1 MAIDAKQHFL
11 RMIEKQCE
19 DQLTAKDLAGV
30 MKIVGDVMEGFR
42 IEELNTGAYDMAD
55 DDLVRAFIES
65 LTVQGRSAKTIERY
79 ELIIGLFMK
88 YVKISARAVTVYH
101 IRDWLADGKNR
112 GLQDSTLKGN
122 RAVLSSYFNWLYR
135 EGLIERNPINNV
147 GVIKVAK
154 KVKKTY
160 SDTDLERM
168 NMNAWTLRNRA
179 ILHFLRSTG
188 CRISEMISLDRSA
201 VHLETLECV
210 VHGKGNKDRT
220 VYMDAVAGMVLEEY
234 LNSRKDDDPALFIG
248 KQGRLQAGGV
258 RGMLKK
264 LGRISC
270 VDHVHPHKFRRTLA
284 TDLSSHGMPIQE
296 IAVLLGHEQLDTT
309 MKYVM
314 VDQENTRHDYRRF
327 A

>member
-1 MAIDAKQHFL
+1 M
-11 RMIEKQCE
+11 
-19 DQLTAKDLAGV
+19 
-30 MKIVGDVMEGFR
+30 
-42 IEELNTGAYDMAD
+42 
-55 DDLVRAFIES
+55 
-65 LTVQGRSAKTIERY
+65 
-79 ELIIGLFMK
+79 
-88 YVKISARAVTVYH
+88 
-101 IRDWLADGKNR
+101 
-112 GLQDSTLKGN
+112 
-122 RAVLSSYFNWLYR
+122 
-135 EGLIERNPINNV
+135 
-147 GVIKVAK
+147 
-154 KVKKTY
+154 KKTY